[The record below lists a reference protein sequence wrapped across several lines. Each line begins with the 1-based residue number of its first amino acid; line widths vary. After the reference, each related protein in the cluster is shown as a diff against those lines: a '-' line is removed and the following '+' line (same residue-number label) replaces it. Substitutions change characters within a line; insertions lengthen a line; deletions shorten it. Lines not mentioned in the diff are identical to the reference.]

1 MNLWDLW
8 RDAANVLR
16 FRFQAAHEY
25 RYGGAVF
32 LVVALAIGVS
42 NAVALLPMLGQTLAV
57 FMFGIVIGIGRWLI
71 LTRAMTSV
79 LHYFGA
85 PKIAFLGY
93 TLATEALILPN
104 ILLFYIKELAPIL
117 MFWNIWIFW
126 AQLAGFKVLSDGAS
140 GRALLCAYIVYFIG
154 MGIFMGVM
162 LALFTLGG
170 WLNPQ
175 DLGEALKIYTEQN
188 QR

>member
-8 RDAANVLR
+8 RDAVNALR
-16 FRFQAAHEY
+16 FRFQAAHDY
-25 RYGGAVF
+25 RYGGMVF

-42 NAVALLPMLGQTLAV
+42 NAVALLPALGQTAAV
-57 FMFGIVIGIGRWLI
+57 FMFGIVIGLGRWLI

-93 TLATEALILPN
+93 TLATEALVLPN
-104 ILLFYIKELAPIL
+104 ILLFYMPELASLL
-117 MFWNIWIFW
+117 MFWNVWVFW
-126 AQLAGFKVLSDGAS
+126 AQLAGFRELSGGAS
-140 GRALLCAYIVYFIG
+140 GRALVCAYMAYFVG
-154 MGIFMGVM
+154 TGVFMGVM

-175 DLGEALKIYTEQN
+175 ELGESLKTYMEHN